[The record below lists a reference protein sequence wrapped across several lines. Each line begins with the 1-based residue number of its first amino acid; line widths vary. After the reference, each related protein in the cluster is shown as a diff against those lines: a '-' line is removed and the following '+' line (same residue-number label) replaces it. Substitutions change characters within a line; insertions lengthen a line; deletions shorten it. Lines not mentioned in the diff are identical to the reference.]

1 MCFYNVLKLCM
12 FNMCV
17 SSARVASLIHAGR
30 AQAGL
35 IHALCAQADFIRV
48 QSAGKF

>member
-17 SSARVASLIHAGR
+17 SSARAASLIHVLR

-35 IHALCAQADFIRV
+35 IRALCAQANFIRA